1 MSKTSKIVF
10 EVESEYH
17 KMLKMK
23 ALENDI
29 TLRELI
35 VKALDKF
42 LREEL
47 DFKDE
52 SSN

>member
-1 MSKTSKIVF
+1 
-10 EVESEYH
+10 
-17 KMLKMK
+17 MLKMK

>member
-23 ALENDI
+23 ALENDM

-42 LREEL
+42 LKEEL
-47 DFKDE
+47 NIKD
-52 SSN
+52 SGSN